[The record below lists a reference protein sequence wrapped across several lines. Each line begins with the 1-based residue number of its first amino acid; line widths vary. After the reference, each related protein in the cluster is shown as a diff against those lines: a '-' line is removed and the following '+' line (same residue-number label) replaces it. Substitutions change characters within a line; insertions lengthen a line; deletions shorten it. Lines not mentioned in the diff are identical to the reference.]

1 MADDDVPRIPFRPV
15 PRDFEGFPMPPTV
28 PSGLRLELSRSRVV
42 DGHEDELQEWMT
54 MLTDRYDEAVAALP
68 AERAVFEATFRHR
81 EADGSLWIYHLTL
94 TGEDG
99 GGLDESNPI
108 DAAHAAYSRRVK
120 EPGWEEIEPMFM
132 LAPDHLRDA
141 MRQWG
146 ETGAVGDLSRDT
158 LVRLE
163 RRGWDSLCDGTGG
176 SYYGELMTDDGL
188 MVLVNGM
195 VMDRDAV
202 VASLDGAPTWDRCA
216 MSEHR
221 VVPIGADAAVLV
233 YRAVASRGDEPPFE
247 ALMTSTYVLVD
258 GEPRLALHQQTT
270 ATH

>member
-1 MADDDVPRIPFRPV
+1 RVLFR
-15 PRDFEGFPMPPTV
+15 
-28 PSGLRLELSRSRVV
+28 S
-42 DGHEDELQEWMT
+42 
-54 MLTDRYDEAVAALP
+54 EAVAALP

-176 SYYGELMTDDGL
+176 SYYGALMTDDGL
-188 MVLVNGM
+188 M
-195 VMDRDAV
+195 
-202 VASLDGAPTWDRCA
+202 
-216 MSEHR
+216 
-221 VVPIGADAAVLV
+221 
-233 YRAVASRGDEPPFE
+233 
-247 ALMTSTYVLVD
+247 
-258 GEPRLALHQQTT
+258 
-270 ATH
+270 